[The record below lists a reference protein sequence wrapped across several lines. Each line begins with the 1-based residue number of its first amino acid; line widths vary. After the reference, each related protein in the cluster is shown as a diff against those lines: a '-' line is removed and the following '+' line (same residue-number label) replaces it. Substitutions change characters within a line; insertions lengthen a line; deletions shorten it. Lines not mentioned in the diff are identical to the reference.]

1 MVLSRVIRSI
11 AQNDRICFGAGGTV
25 TALLFVTPGA
35 LASLSTAPLTGRL
48 AAKIGFVTVLWAGL
62 VFAVAVTSLL
72 AVFTFDKGTVVVLMA
87 RVRIRAGSHPYAE
100 ERAGRPSGPEDQ
112 PGSLPGINNASYGIG
127 GSLRFAWAG
136 TVVGASSQD
145 GIRHWVAF
153 TGGGVSQ
160 LSGAATGAIS

>member
-1 MVLSRVIRSI
+1 VVLSRVIRSI

-87 RVRIRAGSHPYAE
+87 RVRIRAGSRVRSPGSTTPPTASAAHLDSP
-100 ERAGRPSGPEDQ
+100 GPE
-112 PGSLPGINNASYGIG
+112 
-127 GSLRFAWAG
+127 
-136 TVVGASSQD
+136 
-145 GIRHWVAF
+145 
-153 TGGGVSQ
+153 Q
-160 LSGAATGAIS
+160 LSGRPRRTASGIGSHSPVAV